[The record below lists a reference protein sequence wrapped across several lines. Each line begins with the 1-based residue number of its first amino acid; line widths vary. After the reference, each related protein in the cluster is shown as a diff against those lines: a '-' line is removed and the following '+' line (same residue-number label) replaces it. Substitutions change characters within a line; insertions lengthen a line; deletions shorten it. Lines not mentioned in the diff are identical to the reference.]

1 MLELEKI
8 QPFLRDGSHEQTK
21 TPIDLHM
28 LRGYEMNTLISYNAA
43 LKKLGKSME
52 AKGVKDFKLPLSC
65 DNIYNFCYWAG
76 REEGKQEEQD
86 VTAKTLD
93 KYLYGLK
100 AWHLFHKKQYPTVS
114 DARVKVMLRASAK
127 EAAEAPTKEKKEA
140 VKIQHL
146 VFLVEALWGGSPE
159 DQALLDLSLVA
170 FWSLA
175 RLGELT
181 SERSEVR
188 KQDALVRDHHSKAKI
203 SLRDAKTSKP
213 GETQELIL
221 LAQKHCLCPVQA
233 LLRRMKEAS
242 LPEDSQKTHYS
253 GTTTKGALGR
263 TYLKGERGNVWGK
276 SGRRA
281 TL

>member
-43 LKKLGKSME
+43 VKKLGKSME

-140 VKIQHL
+140 
-146 VFLVEALWGGSPE
+146 
-159 DQALLDLSLVA
+159 ALLDLSLVA

-181 SERSEVR
+181 YHSERGPPSERSEVR

-221 LAQKHCLCPVQA
+221 LAQNHCLCPVQA

-263 TYLKGERGNVWGK
+263 T
-276 SGRRA
+276 
-281 TL
+281 